1 MDNKTPNPL
10 AKHFRQPALYY
21 KLPSNGRFWPEG
33 SLDLP
38 VTGEIPVYPMT
49 NSDEIT
55 LKTPDALM
63 NGTGIVNVIQSCCP
77 NITDAWKMPSVDVD
91 ALLIAIRIAS
101 YGSKMTVTG
110 VCPSCKEEHDY
121 DVDLTSIVGQVQC
134 PNFETPVDYNGLK
147 IKLRPQNYFNI
158 TQNSITQFEEQKIAQ
173 ALSDINI
180 SDEVRNARLKESMK
194 TLLDLNERIL
204 VESIEYIET
213 EDGTRVVEPDY
224 IKDFFR
230 NASGQVNKEIE
241 SRLELIAKEGALPTS
256 KLQCSDCKAS
266 YEVPIEFDYSRFFA

>member
-1 MDNKTPNPL
+1 MNQKTQNPL

-21 KLPSNGRFWPEG
+21 KLPSNGRYWPDGAVEM
-33 SLDLP
+33 P
-38 VTGEIPVYPMT
+38 ITGEIPVYPMT

-77 NITDAWKMPSVDVD
+77 NIIDAWKMPSVDVD

-101 YGSKMTVTG
+101 YGNKMTVTG

-121 DVDLTSIVGQVQC
+121 DIDLSDVIGQVQC
-134 PNFETPVDYNGLK
+134 PNFDIPVDFDGLK
-147 IKLRPQNYFNI
+147 IKLRPQNYFSI
-158 TQNSITQFEEQKIAQ
+158 TQNGITQFEEQKISQ
-173 ALSDINI
+173 ALDDPTI
-180 SDEVRNARLKESMK
+180 SDGVRNARLKESMK
-194 TLLDLNERIL
+194 KLLDLNERIL
-204 VESIEYIET
+204 IESIEYIET
-213 EDGTRVVEPDY
+213 EDGTRVIETDY
-224 IKDFFR
+224 IRDFFR
-230 NASGQVNKEIE
+230 NASGQVTKEIE
-241 SRLELIAKEGALPTS
+241 ARLEVIAKEGALPAS